1 MKKGKNIIMY
11 QVYKEVYNPGK
22 KNKKMTYTKL
32 VSRVIKSII
41 IYQIL
46 NGISIINTFL
56 FVRRQAM

>member
-1 MKKGKNIIMY
+1 MY

-22 KNKKMTYTKL
+22 KNKKITYTKL

-56 FVRRQAM
+56 FVRRQAI